1 MEKVFSN
8 IQKFLDNSPDALK
21 NEEYEI
27 VRLPLCPLGKERS
40 LITGR
45 CIKTP
50 KNGEA
55 RNPITNRIYKI

>member
-27 VRLPLCPLGKERS
+27 IRLPLCPLGKERS
-40 LITGR
+40 LITAMY
-45 CIKTP
+45 I
-50 KNGEA
+50 
-55 RNPITNRIYKI
+55 I